1 MERQG
6 HASTY
11 RLSLPIT
18 TGRADDVFTFLPP
31 AGQGGSCRC
40 GQEFCTLTRLD
51 LDEQGV
57 VHGLASGAMRF
68 VSVLLCPTWLP
79 HPGDERAG
87 QTVLT
92 GLRQPLGSTSGKS
105 REKHPLSAAL
115 PKGLGVLGRVLASAV
130 YDEAWPLN

>member
-68 VSVLLCPTWLP
+68 VSVKGYEETGTDRCLPLLPT
-79 HPGDERAG
+79 R
-87 QTVLT
+87 TVHVIE
-92 GLRQPLGSTSGKS
+92 S
-105 REKHPLSAAL
+105 EILS
-115 PKGLGVLGRVLASAV
+115 
-130 YDEAWPLN
+130 E